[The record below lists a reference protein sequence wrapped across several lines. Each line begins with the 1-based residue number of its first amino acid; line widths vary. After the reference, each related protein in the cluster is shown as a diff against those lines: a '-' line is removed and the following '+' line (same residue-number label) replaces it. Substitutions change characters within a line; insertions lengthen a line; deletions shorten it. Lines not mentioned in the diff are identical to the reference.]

1 MNIAV
6 CMKQVPAGS
15 SGSIDPVTKRLKR
28 EGIESVINPYDAYAL
43 EEAILLREKFGGI
56 VTALTMGPVKAEKIL
71 RDALALSA
79 DRAILLSDRK
89 FGGSDTW
96 STSYILSEAVKKIGN
111 IDLVICGK
119 QAIDGDTAQVGPG
132 IAAHLGWR
140 QAAYVSK
147 LYSEADIIIA
157 ERMNEQGS
165 DRIVLDFPSVITV
178 VKDINKPRL
187 KTLKGMLEAR
197 KMNID
202 IWTFNDLEC
211 DESLTG
217 LDGSPTRVVKTAL
230 PPARDTNIIRIN
242 EEASSA
248 SLKIIDFLKDK
259 MIIEQPEEIEQ
270 EFEK

>member
-1 MNIAV
+1 
-6 CMKQVPAGS
+6 MKQVPAGS

-43 EEAILLREKFGGI
+43 EEALILRERLGGT
-56 VTALTMGPVKAEKIL
+56 VTALSMGPLKAEKIL

-79 DRAILLSDRK
+79 DRAVLLSDRK

-147 LYSEADIIIA
+147 LSCGPGGIVA
-157 ERMNEQGS
+157 ERMDEHGS
-165 DRIVLDFPSVITV
+165 DRIILDLPAVITV
-178 VKDINKPRL
+178 LKDINKPRL
-187 KTLKGMLEAR
+187 KTLKGMLDAR
-197 KMNID
+197 KLDVD
-202 IWTFNDLEC
+202 IWNSDDLDC

-217 LDGSPTRVVKTAL
+217 LVGSPTRVVKTAL
-230 PPARDTNIIRIN
+230 PPSRDNNIIRIN
-242 EEASSA
+242 EDSASSA
-248 SLKIIDFLKDK
+248 LKIIGFLKDK
-259 MIIEQPEEIEQ
+259 MIIEQQQNIEQ
-270 EFEK
+270 EPEN

>member
-1 MNIAV
+1 
-6 CMKQVPAGS
+6 MKQVPAGS

-43 EEAILLREKFGGI
+43 EEALLLREISGGS
-56 VTALTMGPVKAEKIL
+56 VTALSMGPMKAEKIL

-79 DRAILLSDRK
+79 DRAVLLSDRR
-89 FGGSDTW
+89 FAGSDTW

-132 IAAHLGWR
+132 IAAHLGWG

-147 LYSEADIIIA
+147 LIFDSDKIIA
-157 ERMNEQGS
+157 ERMDEHGS
-165 DRIVLDFPSVITV
+165 DRIALDLPAVITV

-197 KMNID
+197 SMDID
-202 IWTFNDLEC
+202 IWNFDDLGC
-211 DESLTG
+211 DGSLTG

-230 PPARDTNIIRIN
+230 PPSRDADIIRIN
-242 EEASSA
+242 EDAASA
-248 SLKIIDFLKDK
+248 SLKIIDFLKDR
-259 MIIEQPEEIEQ
+259 MIIEPLQKTEQ
-270 EFEK
+270 ETGN

>member
-1 MNIAV
+1 
-6 CMKQVPAGS
+6 MKQVPAGS

-43 EEAILLREKFGGI
+43 EEALLLREKFGGT
-56 VTALTMGPVKAEKIL
+56 VTALSMGPMKAEKIL

-79 DRAILLSDRK
+79 DRGILLSDRK

-111 IDLVICGK
+111 VDLVICGK

-147 LYSEADIIIA
+147 VFSDSGTIIA
-157 ERMNEQGS
+157 ERMNEHGS
-165 DRIVLDFPSVITV
+165 DRIALDLPAVITV

-197 KMNID
+197 KMD
-202 IWTFNDLEC
+202 IEIWNFDNLEC
-211 DESLTG
+211 DDSLTG

-230 PPARDTNIIRIN
+230 PPARDNNIIKIN
-242 EEASSA
+242 EDASSA

-259 MIIEQPEEIEQ
+259 MIIEQPQTREL